1 MQVFFARHF
10 IFISNHIIN
19 QRTGAEYSDRE
30 GKSARLSNFF
40 AFMIKPTLKWQ
51 K

>member
-1 MQVFFARHF
+1 LLDFKFSFYFHP
-10 IFISNHIIN
+10 IN
-19 QRTGAEYSDRE
+19 QKTAAEYSDRE
-30 GKSARLSNFF
+30 GKTARLSNFF